1 MKPIFRQH
9 EKETKMKNR
18 GFLMAGIILL
28 VLLVAGQAVSYL
40 AAPASWQAFIERL
53 PVIISM
59 IAFWGPII
67 AILAGLFVWA
77 VLRLM
82 GFASLEEI
90 RQESVEQNNP
100 APAIVF
106 VGALIASLLFFTLV
120 IRP

>member
-1 MKPIFRQH
+1 
-9 EKETKMKNR
+9 MKNR